1 MGDVCAASIYSYF
14 RDEAHLEQI
23 RRLRSHGLRFG
34 VGEAADKLSDA
45 LAGKSIVISGT
56 FSISRD
62 DMKALIEKH
71 GGKNSGSIS
80 SKTSFLLAGE
90 KPGPEKLRKCE
101 QLGVPVMGEEAFL
114 ALLPE
119 SAGLSA
125 QNDKVEQLSLF

>member
-1 MGDVCAASIYSYF
+1 MGDVCAGSIYAYF
-14 RDEAHLEQI
+14 RDEAHLKEI
-23 RRLRSHGLRFG
+23 ERLKAHGLRFG
-34 VGEAADKLSDA
+34 AASPADNLSDA

-101 QLGVPVMGEEAFL
+101 QLGVPVMGEEAFM
-114 ALLPE
+114 ALLPD
-119 SAGLSA
+119 AA
-125 QNDKVEQLSLF
+125 PAAKDDKVEQLSLF